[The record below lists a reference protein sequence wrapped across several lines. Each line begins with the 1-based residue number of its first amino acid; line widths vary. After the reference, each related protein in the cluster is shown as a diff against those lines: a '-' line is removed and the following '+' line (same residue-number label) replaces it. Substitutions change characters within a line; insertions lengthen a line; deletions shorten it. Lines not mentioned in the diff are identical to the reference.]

1 MEDAVDTLMGLVE
14 KLRPEQAE
22 AYWSKNRVITVRIA
36 LNDIVEAKV
45 MTVEGVS
52 VRLVVNKSIGFSST
66 TDLSLK
72 SLQRTTDEA
81 YRAAKSKSADPDF
94 RSLPESSKVPELAGL
109 DRSLLSL
116 DLEEAVGM
124 GYDALKTMRA
134 EGKGLDLSGSVNA
147 VSEACRVRNS
157 LGLDASDSS
166 AFIYS
171 SFTVEDAEESSALGQ
186 DCSRVLKTFDPSKQ
200 VTEAIES
207 IERSR
212 NARFIQK
219 GEYDVVFG
227 PHAVAELAEYVL
239 AYGLDLSA
247 VDVGFSYFRG
257 MLGKTVAGEDFTI
270 LDDGRHPEGIASKS
284 IDDEGVPT
292 ETTALINRG
301 VLQNFLCDSYY
312 AGKLSSPLREFRSTG
327 NGFRFGPVPGRDYSS
342 LPRIQ
347 PTNLVIKP
355 GNQPFSELIEDTRK
369 GLLIGRIWY
378 SYPINP
384 TVGEFSTTNRG
395 DTFSIENGEA
405 VSPVLPNSF
414 RINDNLPRL
423 LKQIRGISREQV
435 QSVVWGGV
443 SSCISPYIKFGD
455 VNVSYSK
462 G

>member
-1 MEDAVDTLMGLVE
+1 MEDAVDVLMGLTE
-14 KLRPEQAE
+14 KLRPDQAE
-22 AYWSKNRVITVRIA
+22 AYWSKNRVVTVRIA

-45 MTVEGVS
+45 MTIEGAS

-66 TDLSLK
+66 TDLSPK
-72 SLQRTTDEA
+72 SLQKTVEEA

-94 RSLPESSKVPELAGL
+94 RSLPESSKALELAGL
-109 DRSLLSL
+109 DGRLLNL
-116 DLEEAVGM
+116 GLEEAVGM
-124 GYDALKTMRA
+124 GYDALKTMRV
-134 EGKGLDLSGSVNA
+134 EGKGLDLSGSINTVA
-147 VSEACRVRNS
+147 EKCRVRNS
-157 LGLDASDSS
+157 LGLESSDSS

-186 DCSRVLKTFDPSKQ
+186 DCTRSLKTFDPCRQ
-200 VTEAIES
+200 VTEAVES

-212 NARFIQK
+212 DAKSIQPGK
-219 GEYDVVFG
+219 YDVVFG

-239 AYGLDLSA
+239 AYGLDLSSI
-247 VDVGFSYFRG
+247 DVGFSYFRG

-270 LDDGRHPEGIASKS
+270 LDDGRHSEGIASKS

-292 ETTALINRG
+292 GTTTLINRG

-312 AGKLSSPLREFRSTG
+312 AGKLSSPLREFKSTG

-347 PTNLVIKP
+347 PTNLVINP
-355 GNQPFSELIEDTRK
+355 GNQSSSELIEDTKK

-395 DTFSIENGEA
+395 DTFAIEDGE
-405 VSPVLPNSF
+405 VHFPVLPNSF
-414 RINDNLPRL
+414 RINDSLPRL
-423 LKQIRGISREQV
+423 LKLIRGISSEQV